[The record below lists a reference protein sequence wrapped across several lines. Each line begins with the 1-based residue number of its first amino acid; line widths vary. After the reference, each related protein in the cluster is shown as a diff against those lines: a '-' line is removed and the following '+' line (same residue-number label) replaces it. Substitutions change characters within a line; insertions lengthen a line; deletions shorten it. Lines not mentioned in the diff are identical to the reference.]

1 MPTQERKDAKLK
13 GADPSGGNVKQ
24 WERHVGGRVGF
35 SACRRGA
42 MKGPC
47 CTDSLLLVQPRIEA
61 QDRSPGSG
69 GFSHF
74 SYPDQDSPQACSH
87 ADPNKPSSMYLE
99 TPH

>member
-61 QDRSPGSG
+61 QGVVDFLTSVTLIKTLPTGMLT
-69 GFSHF
+69 
-74 SYPDQDSPQACSH
+74 C
-87 ADPNKPSSMYLE
+87 
-99 TPH
+99 

>member
-24 WERHVGGRVGF
+24 WEHHVGGRVGF

-61 QDRSPGSG
+61 QGVVDFLTSVTLIKILPTGMLT
-69 GFSHF
+69 
-74 SYPDQDSPQACSH
+74 C
-87 ADPNKPSSMYLE
+87 
-99 TPH
+99 

>member
-61 QDRSPGSG
+61 QGVVDFLTSVTLIKILPTGMLT
-69 GFSHF
+69 
-74 SYPDQDSPQACSH
+74 C
-87 ADPNKPSSMYLE
+87 
-99 TPH
+99 

>member
-24 WERHVGGRVGF
+24 WECHVGGRVGF
-35 SACRRGA
+35 SACRRGP

-61 QDRSPGSG
+61 QGVVDFLTSVTLIKILPTGMLT
-69 GFSHF
+69 
-74 SYPDQDSPQACSH
+74 C
-87 ADPNKPSSMYLE
+87 
-99 TPH
+99 